1 MKDVDSEL
9 VRKCRR
15 GDKAAFETLVD
26 HYERTIFNA
35 AYRMLDSPDDAK
47 DVTQTVFLKVYERLD
62 SYDPK
67 YRFYSW
73 IYRIA
78 LNESINLL
86 NGRKRLTQVDE
97 EQVSDW
103 ETPEENVRS
112 EQLCD
117 RVQEALMLISD
128 EYRSVIVLKHFMGCS
143 YSDISGILQIQE
155 KTVKSRLFTARQR
168 LRDTLLDNKL
178 I

>member
-1 MKDVDSEL
+1 MRDADSEL
-9 VRKCRR
+9 VQQCRS
-15 GDKAAFETLVD
+15 GDGKAFEALVTR
-26 HYERTIFNA
+26 YERPIFNA
-35 AYRMLDSPDDAK
+35 AYRMLDSLDDAR
-47 DVTQTVFLKVYERLD
+47 DVTQTVFLKAFEKLD
-62 SYDPK
+62 SFDEH

-86 NGRKRLTQVDE
+86 NGRKPGSSAIE
-97 EQVSDW
+97 EQPSDW
-103 ETPEENVRS
+103 KSPEESVRS
-112 EQLCD
+112 SQTCE
-117 RVQEALMLISD
+117 RVQEALMMVSS

-143 YSDISGILQIQE
+143 YSDISRILQIEE

-168 LRDTLLDNKL
+168 LRDVLLDRDL